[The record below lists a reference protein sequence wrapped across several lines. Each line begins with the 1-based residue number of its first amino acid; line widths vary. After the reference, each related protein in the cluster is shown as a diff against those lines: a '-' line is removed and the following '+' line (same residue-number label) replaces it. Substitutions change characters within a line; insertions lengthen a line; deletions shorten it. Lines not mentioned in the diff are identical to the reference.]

1 MAAPITVAPIT
12 SLGLGGYTPQ
22 QSANVSNLLRAALPA
37 PQTAAAATATPAQ
50 MLGLLNLNNRN
61 PLAQG
66 LLAAGKALT
75 DYGAPST
82 MPKGGFMGAL
92 GAGGQGFVTGMQ
104 SARDANLQNRL
115 LASKF
120 AMDMAKSGQV
130 IGSAE
135 TGFSIVNP
143 VTGQNTPVMSG
154 VGRQPKTV
162 EVDGYRYILNSD
174 ATLGRN
180 LGLSERYVSVPGVGV
195 VDVTTGELVKPG
207 DSSTPSGS
215 SSPPALPTA
224 TPPTTGSPT
233 VDAKIVEQSVIS
245 GQETIDAFG
254 KRLNVLNDI
263 VVGADRFEVLMDSV
277 ETGGIARQVPGARMV
292 EGAFDSAVNEMQT
305 ITDKLTP
312 LLRQGLP
319 GAASD
324 RDVAMFRG
332 GVFSVDKKP
341 ETNKALIL
349 GFRAAKENLLAR
361 KSFLEGYL
369 AQNNTLAGADAS
381 WNKYLTDN
389 PIFDPTVD
397 EMRLNPNRK
406 NYEEYFAG
414 GPESVDFVVRKKR

>member
-1 MAAPITVAPIT
+1 MVAPITVAPIT

-22 QSANVSNLLRAALPA
+22 QSANVSNLLRAALPVQQSA
-37 PQTAAAATATPAQ
+37 PALPAMPAASL
-50 MLGLLNLNNRN
+50 MGLFRDRN

-115 LASKF
+115 IAAKF
-120 AMDMAKSGQV
+120 AMDRARAGQV
-130 IGSAE
+130 VGSAE

-143 VTGQNTPVMSG
+143 VTGQNTPVMAG
-154 VGRQPKTV
+154 VGRQPKTT

-174 ATLGRN
+174 GTLGRN

-195 VDVTTGELVKPG
+195 VDVTTGGLVKPT
-207 DSSTPSGS
+207 DSSTPSDVQS
-215 SSPPALPTA
+215 SSALPTA
-224 TPPTTGSPT
+224 QPPTTGSPT
-233 VDAKIVEQSVIS
+233 VDAKIVEKAVTQ
-245 GQETIDAFG
+245 GQVTIDALG
-254 KRLNVLNDI
+254 ERLNTLNDI

-292 EGAFDSAVNEMQT
+292 EGAFDSAVNEMQS

-341 ETNKALIL
+341 ETNRSLIL
-349 GFRAAKENLLAR
+349 GFRAARDNLLAR

-369 AQNNTLAGADAS
+369 SQNNTLAGADAA
-381 WNKYLTDN
+381 WNQYLTDN

-397 EMRLNPNRK
+397 EMRLNPNRIT
-406 NYEEYFAG
+406 YEQYFSQG
-414 GPESVDFVVRKKR
+414 GATPDFTVRKKR